1 MGNDKRTFGDLSRT
15 FRAGA
20 TALALLLLSFLHLFA
35 QEQLLPVLRIQRLEG
50 YKSGWVGARTVR
62 DSLGFVWIGTENGL
76 QRFDGYDFKE
86 YRHVASDSTS
96 LSSSRAR
103 SLLVDSKQRLWV
115 GTVETGLS
123 LFDRAHDRFINF
135 YPYPEDSSP
144 IESRIIYTI
153 LEDHS
158 GNLWLAT
165 GPAGAVRVEI
175 PAMTGSNDL
184 DSLARGM
191 HFRKLPLGTPL
202 NAAYDICERKDGKI
216 VVASDS
222 GLIIID
228 PATCE
233 LSRPHWTDPL
243 GRRLDSLAFYC
254 VNQESNGNLW
264 LGTATEGLF
273 QVDWNNRK
281 VSNYRHRNGDSLSI
295 KVDEIEDIAA
305 DRRGNLWIA
314 TLNGLDLFSPTAGHC
329 IPYLTFYPPPEGV
342 KGMALSVDRTGTLWV
357 GTSSGPYR
365 LSPRSQLFKHFSL
378 RRPDGSPRSFDSI
391 EPSPD
396 GNPWCFSEG
405 KLFQLDIRTRRILKT
420 IDVSGGEKP
429 QLYTSNRTG
438 SLRDNRG
445 NLWYGANNLGLYR
458 VNLATGRVKNYRYES
473 PLGALNRVRSIVQGF
488 GDTLWIGAVE
498 HGLMKFDPASGR
510 FLKTQFVRAANV
522 MKDHDGKIWIATE
535 AVGLDIYD
543 PVAGTTNHLYHDPS
557 NPGSLS
563 HNNSWLTYEDPSG
576 RIWVGVG
583 GNEVHLWNPATSS
596 FTRYPNPAFNDASE
610 SYPIGSDKLGRLWV
624 NYSYGGLSIL
634 DPSSGKFTSYDV
646 SEGVCGFVYDMESMD
661 DGRVL
666 LAGTAGVN
674 IVSPD
679 SIDTHRAPAPLVI
692 TRMAINDE
700 PVVPPS
706 LIKGSGSLQ
715 LSHTQDVLEF
725 EFAAIDIDAPQLV
738 QYQYQLEGL
747 EKDWVKPKGRRFVRY
762 TAIPPGDYVFKVR
775 AASSRS
781 EWPEQEIALAV
792 SIAPPWW
799 RTTWAYTGY
808 GLFIIAILFGGYRL
822 RLRQIQ
828 LKQAAKMEHFQ
839 AEHLAEVDRL
849 KSRFFSNI
857 SHEFRTPLTL
867 ILGPADQLT
876 EMTTE
881 PSSRQKLGLIKDN
894 AKKLFALV
902 NQLLDFSR
910 LESGMMRL
918 QVSSGD
924 IVQFLR
930 RVVMSFESW
939 AERKHTGLEFRS
951 DAEPIPGYFDADK
964 LEKIVNNLM
973 SNALK
978 FTPEGG
984 AVFVQVTHSPR
995 PPVSR
1000 SGEKPMRAG
1009 DGEKGGRGEFIAI
1022 SVRDTGP
1029 GIAAEHLPHIF
1040 DRFYRVDET
1049 HTTEGTGIG
1058 LALTKELVD
1067 LHHGTITIESTLGKG
1082 SVFTVAFPIEQSAY
1096 APDEITESVPQIE
1109 RQEHAEAEAPSEEP
1123 RPVPTTA
1130 PADGKPIVL
1139 IVEDNTDLRAY
1150 IREYLEADY
1159 AVQEA
1164 GNGKEGYDRATE
1176 IVPDLVISDIMMPQM
1191 DGMELCRALKQDV
1204 RTSHVPVIL
1213 LTARAGTDSKIEGLE
1228 IGADDYVTK
1237 PFETKELGARVRN
1250 LIEQRRLLR
1259 KKFSAGVVLKPGEV
1273 AVTSLDDAL
1282 LKKSMEII
1290 EKNIG
1295 DENFGVDDLAR
1306 EACLSRSHLNR
1317 KLHALTNL
1325 APAEFIRYVRLQR
1338 AHELLEKNVGMI
1350 AEVAYQVGFGSPSYF
1365 STCFHE
1371 RFGFPPSE
1379 VQHKSGAP
1387 NNTRTS

>member
-1 MGNDKRTFGDLSRT
+1 VGIDKRTYWDLSRT
-15 FRAGA
+15 SRLGA
-20 TALALLLLSFLHLFA
+20 TTLALLLLSVLPLFA
-35 QEQLLPVLRIQRLEG
+35 QDQLLPVLRIQRLEG

-76 QRFDGYDFKE
+76 QRFDGYDYKE
-86 YRHVASDSTS
+86 YRNVDHDSTS
-96 LSSSRAR
+96 LSSNRIQA
-103 SLLVDSKQRLWV
+103 LLVDSKQRLWV
-115 GTVETGLS
+115 GTIETGLS
-123 LFDRAHDRFINF
+123 LYDRVHDRFINF
-135 YPYPEDSSP
+135 YPYPEDSS
-144 IESRIIYTI
+144 SLRRRIVYTI

-165 GPAGAVRVEI
+165 SPAGVVRVEI

-191 HFRKLPLGTPL
+191 HFRRLPLGTPL
-202 NAAYDICERKDGKI
+202 NTAYDICERKDGKI
-216 VVASDS
+216 LVASDS
-222 GLIIID
+222 GLIIVD

-233 LSRPHWTDPL
+233 LSRPHLTDPL
-243 GRRLDSLAFYC
+243 GRRLDSLALYC

-273 QVDWNNRK
+273 QVDWKNRK
-281 VSNYRHRNGDSLSI
+281 VANYRHRNEDSLSI
-295 KVDEIEDIAA
+295 KIDEIIDIAA
-305 DRRGNLWIA
+305 DRRGHVWIA
-314 TLNGLDLFSPTAGHC
+314 TMNGLDLFSPAAGHC
-329 IPYLTFYPPPEGV
+329 IPYLTFYTPPEGV
-342 KGMALSVDRTGTLWV
+342 KAMALSIDYTGTLWV
-357 GTSSGPYR
+357 GTASGAYR
-365 LSPRSQLFKHFSL
+365 LSPRSQLFQHFSV
-378 RRPDGSPRSFDSI
+378 RRPNGSPRSFDSI

-420 IDVSGGEKP
+420 IDVSGGKVP
-429 QLYTSNRTG
+429 QLYTSSRTR
-438 SLRDNRG
+438 SLRDQRG
-445 NLWYGANNLGLYR
+445 NLWYGASNLGLYK
-458 VNLATGRVKNYRYES
+458 VNLATGHVKNYRYES
-473 PLGALNRVRSIVQGF
+473 PFGASNRVRSIAQGS
-488 GDTLWIGAVE
+488 GDSLWIGAVE
-498 HGLMKFDPASGR
+498 HGLMKFDPSSGS
-510 FLKTQFVRAANV
+510 FLRTQFVAAADV
-522 MKDHDGKIWIATE
+522 MKDRDGRIWIATE
-535 AVGLDIYD
+535 ADGLDIYD
-543 PVAGTTNHLYHDPS
+543 PVAGTTKHFNHDPS
-557 NPGSLS
+557 NPSSLS
-563 HNNSWLTYEDPSG
+563 RNTTWLSYEDSSG
-576 RIWVGVG
+576 RIWVGTADNVV
-583 GNEVHLWNPATSS
+583 NLWNPATSS

-610 SYPIGSDKLGRLWV
+610 SFPIGSDKLGRLWV
-624 NYSYGGLSIL
+624 WYGSGGLSIL
-634 DPSSGKFTSYDV
+634 NPSSGEFTSYDV
-646 SEGVCGFVYDMESMD
+646 SEGVCGWIYDMECMD

-666 LAGTAGVN
+666 LTGSAGMN

-679 SIDTHRAPAPLVI
+679 SIDTRRSPSPLVI

-700 PVVPPS
+700 PVIPPS
-706 LIKGSGSLQ
+706 LLKGSGSLH
-715 LSHTQDVLEF
+715 LSHTQDVLEL

-747 EKDWVKPKGRRFVRY
+747 ENDWVKPKGRRFVRY

-775 AASSRS
+775 AASSRG

-799 RTTWAYTGY
+799 RTTWAYAGY
-808 GLFIIAILFGGYRL
+808 GLFIIAIMFGSYRL

-876 EMTTE
+876 EITTE

-918 QVSSGD
+918 QVTSGD
-924 IVQFLR
+924 IVPFLR

-939 AERKHTGLEFRS
+939 AERKHIGLEFQA
-951 DAEPIPGYFDADK
+951 DAESIRGYFDADK
-964 LEKIVNNLM
+964 LEKVVNNLM

-978 FTPEGG
+978 FTQEGG
-984 AVFVQVTHSPR
+984 AVSVDLTLPSPLSSSKR
-995 PPVSR
+995 
-1000 SGEKPMRAG
+1000 
-1009 DGEKGGRGEFIAI
+1009 GGSEGGKILRI
-1022 SVRDTGP
+1022 SVSDTGV
-1029 GIAAEHLPHIF
+1029 GIPADQLGKVF

-1049 HTTEGTGIG
+1049 HATEGTGIG

-1067 LHHGTITIESTLGKG
+1067 LHHGTITVESTVGKG

-1096 APDEITESVPQIE
+1096 APNEITESVSQID

-1123 RPVPTTA
+1123 RPIPTTA
-1130 PADGKPIVL
+1130 PADGKPVVL
-1139 IVEDNTDLRAY
+1139 IVEDNADLRAY

-1228 IGADDYVTK
+1228 LGADDYVTK

-1259 KKFSAGVVLKPGEV
+1259 KKFSSGVVLKPGEV

-1282 LKKSMEII
+1282 LKRVMRAVEQGMSNEQY
-1290 EKNIG
+1290 
-1295 DENFGVDDLAR
+1295 GVED
-1306 EACLSRSHLNR
+1306 LSREVALGRRQLER
-1317 KLHALTNL
+1317 KLQGLTGL
-1325 APAEFIRYVRLQR
+1325 SPAEFIRTMRLQR
-1338 AHELLEKNVGMI
+1338 AHELLSKNAGTVSEI
-1350 AEVAYQVGFGSPSYF
+1350 AFQVGFSSPSYF
-1365 STCFHE
+1365 SSCFHE
-1371 RFGFPPSE
+1371 RFGYPPSE
-1379 VQHKSGAP
+1379 MNRRRS
-1387 NNTRTS
+1387 

>member
-1 MGNDKRTFGDLSRT
+1 VDNDRRTYWDLSRA
-15 FRAGA
+15 FLAGA
-20 TALALLLLSFLHLFA
+20 TTLTLLLLSFLPLFA
-35 QEQLLPVLRIQRLEG
+35 QDQLLPVLRIQRLEG
-50 YKSGWVGARTVR
+50 YKSAWVTARIVR

-76 QRFDGYDFKE
+76 QRFDGYDYKE
-86 YRHVASDSTS
+86 YRHVANDSTS
-96 LSSSRAR
+96 LSSSRIQ

-123 LFDRAHDRFINF
+123 LYDRAYDRFINF
-135 YPYPEDSSP
+135 YPHPEDPAP
-144 IESRIIYTI
+144 IERRIVFTI
-153 LEDHS
+153 IEDQS
-158 GNLWLAT
+158 GSLWLAT
-165 GPAGAVRVEI
+165 APAGLVRVEI
-175 PAMTGSNDL
+175 PAMTGADDL

-191 HFRKLPLGTPL
+191 HFRRLPLGTPL
-202 NAAYDICERKDGKI
+202 NSAYDICERKDGKI
-216 VVASDS
+216 LVASDS
-222 GLIIID
+222 GLFILD
-228 PATCE
+228 PATYE
-233 LSRPHWTDPL
+233 LSRPYLTDPL
-243 GRRLDSLAFYC
+243 GRRLDSLAIICC
-254 VNQESNGNLW
+254 VQDSDGNLW
-264 LGTATEGLF
+264 LGTATQGLF
-273 QVDWNNRK
+273 RVDWNTRK
-281 VSNYRHRNGDSLSI
+281 VANYRHRYEESLSI
-295 KVDEIEDIAA
+295 KVDDIADIAA
-305 DRRGNLWIA
+305 DRRGNLWVA
-314 TLNGLDLFSPTAGHC
+314 NVNGIDLFSPAVGHC
-329 IPYLTFYPPPEGV
+329 IPYLTFYAPPGGA
-342 KGMALSVDRTGTLWV
+342 KAMALSVDRTGTLWV
-357 GTSSGPYR
+357 GTASGAYR
-365 LSPRSQLFKHFSL
+365 LSPRSQLFQHFSV

-420 IDVSGGEKP
+420 IDVSGGKIP

-438 SLRDNRG
+438 SLRDTRG

-473 PLGALNRVRSIVQGF
+473 RLGALNRVRSIVQGS
-488 GDTLWIGAVE
+488 GDTLLIAAVE

-510 FLKTQFVRAANV
+510 FLKTQFVPAANV

-535 AVGLDIYD
+535 ADGLRIYD
-543 PVAGTTNHLYHDPS
+543 PVTGTTNHLYHDPS

-563 HNNSWLTYEDPSG
+563 HNTTVLTYEDPSG
-576 RIWVGVG
+576 RVWVGVG
-583 GNEVHLWNPATSS
+583 GNEVHLWNPATGT
-596 FTRYPNPAFNDASE
+596 FTCYPNPAFNDASE
-610 SYPIGSDKLGRLWV
+610 AYPIGSDKTGRLWIW
-624 NYSYGGLSIL
+624 YSYGGLSIL
-634 DPSSGKFTSYDV
+634 NPSSGEFTSYDV
-646 SEGVCGFVYDMESMD
+646 SEGVCSWIYDMECMD

-679 SIDTHRAPAPLVI
+679 SIDTHRAPPALII
-692 TRMAINDE
+692 TRLAINDE
-700 PVVPPS
+700 PVVPP
-706 LIKGSGSLQ
+706 LLLKGSGSLH

-725 EFAAIDIDAPQLV
+725 EFAALDIDAPQLV

-747 EKDWVKPKGRRFVRY
+747 ESDWVKPKGRRFVRY

-775 AASSRS
+775 AASSRG
-781 EWPEQEIALAV
+781 EWPEQEIAFAV

-828 LKQAAKMEHFQ
+828 LKQAVKMEHFQ

-876 EMTTE
+876 EITTE

-918 QVSSGD
+918 QVTSGD
-924 IVQFLR
+924 IVPFLR

-939 AERKHTGLEFRS
+939 AERKHTGLEFQA
-951 DAEPIPGYFDADK
+951 DAESIRCYFDADK
-964 LEKIVNNLM
+964 LEKIVNNLI

-978 FTPEGG
+978 FMSEGG
-984 AVFVQVTHSPR
+984 AVFVQVTASPNS
-995 PPVSR
+995 PVSR
-1000 SGEKPMRAG
+1000 SREKPVREG
-1009 DGEKGGRGEFIAI
+1009 DGEKGGGGDFIAI

-1067 LHHGTITIESTLGKG
+1067 LHHGTITVESTLGKG
-1082 SVFTVAFPIEQSAY
+1082 SVFTVAFPIEQTAY
-1096 APDEITESVPQIE
+1096 APNEITESVPQID
-1109 RQEHAEAEAPSEEP
+1109 RKEHAEAEAPSEEP
-1123 RPVPTTA
+1123 RPIPTTA
-1130 PADGKPIVL
+1130 PADGKPVVL
-1139 IVEDNTDLRAY
+1139 IVEDNADLRAY

-1164 GNGKEGYDRATE
+1164 GNGKEGYDQATE
-1176 IVPDLVISDIMMPQM
+1176 IVPDIVISDIMMPQM
-1191 DGMELCRALKQDV
+1191 DGMGLCRALKQDV

-1282 LKKSMEII
+1282 LKNCMEII

-1295 DENFGVDDLAR
+1295 DENFAVDDLAR

-1317 KLHALTNL
+1317 KLQALTNL

-1338 AHELLEKNVGMI
+1338 AHELLEKNAGTV

-1371 RFGFPPSE
+1371 RFGVPPSE

-1387 NNTRTS
+1387 NNTRTC